1 MEDRSAENM
10 LLNAARKCLGI
21 TPLERYEQQQ
31 LELQGL
37 SSLTKKGIKN
47 KSKTATSSNNNSN
60 KIAAPSSQGSNHED
74 TNDTSE
80 VEVSNVDIEG
90 TFMYGCDS
98 HLSQG
103 KQCYSAMYLP
113 YCRPYVIQG

>member
-31 LELQGL
+31 LELQGM
-37 SSLTKKGIKN
+37 SSLTIKGIKN
-47 KSKTATSSNNNSN
+47 KSKTATGNNLN
-60 KIAAPSSQGSNHED
+60 KNAAPNSQGSNHED
-74 TNDTSE
+74 TNDTCE

-103 KQCYSAMYLP
+103 KQAQFVSCTESS
-113 YCRPYVIQG
+113 